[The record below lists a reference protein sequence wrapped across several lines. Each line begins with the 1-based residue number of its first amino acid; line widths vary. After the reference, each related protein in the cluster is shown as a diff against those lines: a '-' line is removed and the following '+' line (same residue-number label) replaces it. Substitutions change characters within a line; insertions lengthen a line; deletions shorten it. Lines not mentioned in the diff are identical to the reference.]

1 MWWSRSQVL
10 SIGYEETKTA
20 LLIVTWFVLLG
31 SRCLLLSMWSTN
43 TTSFTVISN
52 QPISSLWKEHW
63 NWLILGLLVQWSAEA
78 TSILRES
85 QVGTINYI
93 SPEAL
98 LDVGDGVGHKGVR
111 VGLFVWRLRIDST
124 IHRCVVIRMHSLS
137 NRVPTV
143 TLGKSPSFSEAHGHY
158 PGVVWDS
165 VPTYPVYLGLVSHL
179 KEPLVVGCDS
189 VLSTAWSEAATSYWR
204 TRRSSPTS
212 LSPTPGK
219 SSDATVQAACDG

>member
-1 MWWSRSQVL
+1 MECGEADLKCFL
-10 SIGYEETKTA
+10 SDMKKRNRTLDSNMIRFAWQQMLTA
-20 LLIVTWFVLLG
+20 VHVIHKHNIIHSDLKPANFLFVKGTLKLIDFG
-31 SRCLLLSMWSTN
+31 IARAM
-43 TTSFTVISN
+43 
-52 QPISSLWKEHW
+52 
-63 NWLILGLLVQWSAEA
+63 SAEA

-98 LDVGDGVGHKGVR
+98 LDVGDGVGHKGAR

-158 PGVVWDS
+158 PGVV
-165 VPTYPVYLGLVSHL
+165 
-179 KEPLVVGCDS
+179 
-189 VLSTAWSEAATSYWR
+189 
-204 TRRSSPTS
+204 
-212 LSPTPGK
+212 
-219 SSDATVQAACDG
+219 